1 MFSSFFKKIS
11 SNFNS
16 SDIAIDLGT
25 ANTLI
30 WIKNKGIVL
39 NEPSFVARDTVN
51 DKIIA
56 VGQDAKRMLGR
67 TPAGLEVIR
76 PLKDGVIAD
85 VDITNEM
92 IQHFIKKIN
101 IGNFSRP
108 RIVICV
114 PSGCTD
120 LQTRA
125 VKDAAEN
132 ANASEVYLIT
142 EPMAAA
148 IGLGIDVSSPEG
160 HMIVDIGGGT
170 TEVAVIALNGIASL
184 NTIEFAGDKQTQAI
198 VRWLHDK
205 HQLEIGEQIA
215 EDIKNR
221 AGSAIP
227 IRDNQVRIEVRGRN
241 IMNGIPKEIS
251 ISKDEITQAL
261 NNSVSQICD
270 AIKQALDSTPPQ
282 LASDIIRNGIILTG
296 GGSLLDGLDIY
307 IRNITNLPVN
317 VSEDPL
323 LSVVKGTGMIL
334 ENIKKYEQAGVL
346 LNP

>member
-1 MFSSFFKKIS
+1 MVWSLLTKLSFF
-11 SNFNS
+11 SN

-30 WIKNKGIVL
+30 WTKNKGIVL
-39 NEPSFVARDTVN
+39 NEPSFVARDVVN
-51 DKIIA
+51 NKVMA
-56 VGQDAKRMLGR
+56 VGKEAKKMLGR
-67 TPAGLEVIR
+67 THAGIKVIR

-114 PSGCTD
+114 PSGCSD

-125 VKDAAEN
+125 VRDAAIE

-170 TEVAVIALNGIASL
+170 TEVAVIALNGIVSL
-184 NTIEFAGDKQTQAI
+184 NTIEFAGDKQTHAI
-198 VRWLHDK
+198 VRWLHDN

-221 AGSAIP
+221 AGSAILGMG
-227 IRDNQVRIEVRGRN
+227 NQFKIQVRGRN
-241 IMNGIPKEIS
+241 IMTGIPREIS
-251 ISKDEITQAL
+251 ISKDEIAKAL
-261 NNSVSQICD
+261 NSSVSQICD

-282 LASDIIRNGIILTG
+282 HASDIIRNGIILTG

-317 VSEDPL
+317 ISDDPL
-323 LSVVKGTGMIL
+323 LSVVKGTGMVL

-346 LNP
+346 INT

>member
-1 MFSSFFKKIS
+1 MIWSSFKKMS
-11 SNFNS
+11 FFGG

-30 WIKNKGIVL
+30 WTKNKGIVL
-39 NEPSFVARDTVN
+39 NEPSFVARDIVN
-51 DKIIA
+51 DKVMA
-56 VGQDAKRMLGR
+56 VGKEAKAMLGK
-67 TPAGLEVIR
+67 TPSGIQVIR

-92 IQHFIKKIN
+92 IQYFIKKIN

-114 PSGCTD
+114 PSGCSD
-120 LQTRA
+120 LQQRA
-125 VKDAAEN
+125 VKEAAEN
-132 ANASEVYLIT
+132 ANASEVYLIK

-170 TEVAVIALNGIASL
+170 TEVAVIALNGIVSL

-198 VRWLHDK
+198 VRWLHDH

-221 AGSAIP
+221 
-227 IRDNQVRIEVRGRN
+227 V
-241 IMNGIPKEIS
+241 
-251 ISKDEITQAL
+251 
-261 NNSVSQICD
+261 
-270 AIKQALDSTPPQ
+270 
-282 LASDIIRNGIILTG
+282 
-296 GGSLLDGLDIY
+296 
-307 IRNITNLPVN
+307 
-317 VSEDPL
+317 
-323 LSVVKGTGMIL
+323 
-334 ENIKKYEQAGVL
+334 
-346 LNP
+346 